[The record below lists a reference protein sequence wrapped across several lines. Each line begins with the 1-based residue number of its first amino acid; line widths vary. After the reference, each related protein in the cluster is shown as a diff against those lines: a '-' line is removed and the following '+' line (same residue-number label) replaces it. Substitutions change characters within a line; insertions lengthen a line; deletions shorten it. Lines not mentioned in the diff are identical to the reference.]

1 MTQPDKTTF
10 VIDSDV
16 LIADLLIDGK
26 ARKAL
31 DLLRSHSWIT
41 VIISPELIR
50 ECTTVLAE
58 FIDDSVVS
66 AWKEKITTFGKCVT
80 PTATGNKAL
89 ACAKEANAAHVLTY
103 DQRLLGVKAGV
114 NIKPH
119 VETSVKTPTSF
130 LSIFEPKQLYEA
142 VYDSSYEGP
151 DQDPR
156 E

>member
-26 ARKAL
+26 ARQAL

-41 VIISPELIR
+41 VSISPELIT

-58 FIDDSVVS
+58 FIDDAVVN
-66 AWKEKITTFGKCVT
+66 AWEEKITTFGNCVT
-80 PTATGNKAL
+80 PTATGNRAL
-89 ACAKEANAAHVLTY
+89 ACAKEADAAHVITY

-114 NIKPH
+114 NMKPY
-119 VETSVKTPTSF
+119 VETSVKTPDSF
-130 LSIFEPKQLYEA
+130 LSIFEPEQLYEA
-142 VYDSSYEGP
+142 VYDSPYEGP

-156 E
+156 K